1 MGRQIYPNLDF
12 WGIAEPYLDDW
23 LSEQFSPLKLMDF
36 IIMNKDDVLYK
47 ASEVPGILYEALDEL
62 RDYSKNKQS
71 NEKRI
76 LDLELKLSNQKYLII
91 VIGIVIIVSVAIM
104 IIVS

>member
-1 MGRQIYPNLDF
+1 MGRQIYPDLDF

-23 LSEQFSPLKLMDF
+23 LTEQFSPLKLKDY
-36 IIMNKDDVLYK
+36 IIDNKEDILFK
-47 ASEVPGILYEALDEL
+47 ASEVPGIVYEALDEL
-62 RDYSKNKQS
+62 RGYSKTKQS

-91 VIGIVIIVSVAIM
+91 VIGIVIMVSVAIM
-104 IIVS
+104 MIVS

>member
-1 MGRQIYPNLDF
+1 
-12 WGIAEPYLDDW
+12 
-23 LSEQFSPLKLMDF
+23 
-36 IIMNKDDVLYK
+36 MNKDDVLYK

-91 VIGIVIIVSVAIM
+91 VIGIVIMVSVAIM